1 MITVRCKECGKE
13 LISTSKIQFCGCPNQ
28 MSVVDNKVGAK
39 DMDKVVMVTN
49 NLERKID
56 SHFSRSELL
65 YQEER
70 RKRKVR
76 RLDFEVK
83 QLCGNPHILDKIVS
97 PCSITNVV
105 VQVRQMHPDEL
116 ANWVRI
122 KEKFE
127 ENGTT
132 DNFFYQRACAIV
144 SGLPDPMDKAPNV
157 SQDG

>member
-13 LISTSKIQFCGCPNQ
+13 LISTSKVQFCGCPNQ

-70 RKRKVR
+70 RERKVR

-83 QLCGNPHILDKIVS
+83 
-97 PCSITNVV
+97 
-105 VQVRQMHPDEL
+105 
-116 ANWVRI
+116 
-122 KEKFE
+122 
-127 ENGTT
+127 
-132 DNFFYQRACAIV
+132 
-144 SGLPDPMDKAPNV
+144 
-157 SQDG
+157 

>member
-56 SHFSRSELL
+56 SHFSREELL

-70 RKRKVR
+70 RRRKVR

-83 QLCGNPHILDKIVS
+83 
-97 PCSITNVV
+97 
-105 VQVRQMHPDEL
+105 
-116 ANWVRI
+116 
-122 KEKFE
+122 
-127 ENGTT
+127 
-132 DNFFYQRACAIV
+132 
-144 SGLPDPMDKAPNV
+144 
-157 SQDG
+157 

>member
-1 MITVRCKECGKE
+1 MITVRCKECGRE

-70 RKRKVR
+70 RRRKVR
-76 RLDFEVK
+76 RLDYDVK
-83 QLCGNPHILDKIVS
+83 
-97 PCSITNVV
+97 
-105 VQVRQMHPDEL
+105 
-116 ANWVRI
+116 
-122 KEKFE
+122 
-127 ENGTT
+127 
-132 DNFFYQRACAIV
+132 
-144 SGLPDPMDKAPNV
+144 
-157 SQDG
+157 